1 MKHFRFLAAA
11 FALVAVASCE
21 GLPGTGNE
29 NEDNNGDGGGS
40 AIVNN
45 LPYVEPK
52 DRVVAREEYGR
63 IYYYKYDQQGRLSEI
78 TCCWENSYSE
88 VDEIRVET
96 MTFSY
101 EGLLVKS
108 NEVETVY
115 EKLGEYDPLAEFV
128 GKDTY
133 ICKGEDLSDI
143 RWTEGVLGASGR
155 LATVSYYRNGYD
167 GFNDKYTRYLSA
179 LDTYTYDAYGNLI
192 GFVER
197 YDSGDGGALDY
208 EDSYVCAWE
217 NGNPKYLDYGEG
229 EKYHLSFRE
238 EEYVWPGVNIYYDL
252 DGTDY
257 YGDVDVT
264 GLDGRKWAN
273 LLDKV
278 YAINPE
284 TNEESYMKMVYTFDA
299 KGRVKTINSYF
310 AEGDDVGEMD
320 DSDAVTFYYGDEALP
335 EPPASVPVHLVKQ
348 ECVSSFF
355 GMHKSEGDSYLG
367 GVNFDITHKVKSTFS
382 DGTTSIADVVNSDAF
397 SFYCD
402 VRWPEDGG
410 PLTREQFRQLQSS
423 INNPVV
429 DVFVN
434 QQDTEL
440 ESDPYFSGHIDV
452 ACPYLGTV
460 TCNLHLDSRVDPQY
474 VYLYDSE
481 KSPKYYY
488 YKGCDTFT
496 PEFFRSRIKVSA
508 KLTPLDYGEMEYDN
522 YEINVTVSMDLHNQ
536 FQFDDFMNIRSESV
550 VLEFSV
556 EKE

>member
-45 LPYVEPK
+45 LPYVEPQ
-52 DRVVAREEYGR
+52 DRIVARQYGEDGPIEYFEYNSTGQLSR
-63 IYYYKYDQQGRLSEI
+63 MTTYSDGAYDGSSDDAVSII
-78 TCCWENSYSE
+78 TTDY
-88 VDEIRVET
+88 
-96 MTFSY
+96 SY
-101 EGLLVKS
+101 EGLLFKENKS
-108 NEVETVY
+108 VVIIYKPSDEAS
-115 EKLGEYDPLAEFV
+115 EYLK
-128 GKDTY
+128 KDA
-133 ICKGEDLSDI
+133 ISNS
-143 RWTEGVLGASGR
+143 RRAEGVLNASGR
-155 LATVSYYRNGYD
+155 FVGLTDYRYEHD
-167 GFNDKYTRYLSA
+167 YWNDEYSEYISDVTA
-179 LDTYTYDAYGNLI
+179 YTYDAYGNLL
-192 GFVER
+192 GVVER
-197 YDSGDGGALDY
+197 YDSGDGGELEY
-208 EDSYVCAWE
+208 EHSYVYAWE
-217 NGNPKYLDYGEG
+217 NGNPKYIDYGEG
-229 EKYHLSFRE
+229 EKYHFSFRE
-238 EEYVWPGVNIYYDL
+238 EDYEWPGMNIYWDL
-252 DGTDY
+252 DATDF
-257 YGDVDVT
+257 YGDVHIT
-264 GLDGRKWAN
+264 GLDGLKFAN

-278 YAINPE
+278 SATNPE
-284 TNEESYMKMVYTFDA
+284 TGKIVSVQMVYTFDA
-299 KGRVKTINSYF
+299 KGRVKTIAYKF
-310 AEGDDVGEMD
+310 IDGDDVYYED
-320 DSDAVTFYYGDEALP
+320 DEDVIFYYGDEAV
-335 EPPASVPVHLVKQ
+335 PPVPVEIPKYLVKQ

-397 SFYCD
+397 SFDNCD
-402 VRWPEDGG
+402 ISWLEDGG

-434 QQDTEL
+434 QRDTEM
-440 ESDPYFSGHIDV
+440 ESHPWFSGHIDV

-460 TCNLHLDSRVDPQY
+460 TFNLHLDSPDDPQY

-496 PEFFRSRIKVSA
+496 PEFFRSRIRVSA
-508 KLTPLDYGEMEYDN
+508 KLTPLDYGEMEYDC

-536 FQFDDFMNIRSESV
+536 FKFDDFMNIRSESV

>member
-88 VDEIRVET
+88 VDEIKVET

-155 LATVSYYRNGYD
+155 LATVSYYRNEHD

-229 EKYHLSFRE
+229 EKYNFSFRE

-257 YGDVDVT
+257 YGDVHIT

-335 EPPASVPVHLVKQ
+335 EPPVSVPVYLVKQ
-348 ECVSSFF
+348 EYVSHQM
-355 GMHKSEGDSYLG
+355 GLHKLNDGSGYLAEAG
-367 GVNFDITHKVKSTFS
+367 CFDINIKIRNVFS
-382 DGTTSIADVVNSDAF
+382 DGSTTEYTQVNFGDVYVEGNGHLVSRDI
-397 SFYCD
+397 
-402 VRWPEDGG
+402 
-410 PLTREQFRQLQSS
+410 TREELNELRSYSGANLSVLHGQNEFGQNSLMAVCSYPV
-423 INNPVV
+423 IGDIELPVV
-429 DVFVN
+429 LRGN
-434 QQDTEL
+434 NET
-440 ESDPYFSGHIDV
+440 YI
-452 ACPYLGTV
+452 
-460 TCNLHLDSRVDPQY
+460 DPQEY
-474 VYLYDSE
+474 VIYDQTE
-481 KSPKYYY
+481 GRMVTRKL
-488 YKGCDTFT
+488 DIFT
-496 PEFFRSRIKVSA
+496 PEYLRSIMRARWTLSKVETFTDESWDQWIWEQTIT
-508 KLTPLDYGEMEYDN
+508 LNLWP
-522 YEINVTVSMDLHNQ
+522 DLQ
-536 FQFDDFMNIRSESV
+536 IPDASSSV
-550 VLEFSV
+550 FIDMYVP
-556 EKE
+556 KE